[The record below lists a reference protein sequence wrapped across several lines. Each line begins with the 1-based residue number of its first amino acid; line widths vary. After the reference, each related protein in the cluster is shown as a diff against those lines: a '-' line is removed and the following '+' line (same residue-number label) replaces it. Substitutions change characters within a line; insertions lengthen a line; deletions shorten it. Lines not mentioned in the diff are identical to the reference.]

1 MEPDQSRTLHGKAD
15 LNTHG
20 STSDSGEAT
29 LAQRSFRWVEW
40 TVRMADLGSEACRTD
55 TAAESALGFS
65 AATAAVEVMTF
76 ETARMRRESQML
88 LGSELQ
94 LTRVMRAVSA
104 VAGVAQSV
112 TTATMSLKC
121 WVLR

>member
-1 MEPDQSRTLHGKAD
+1 MEPDQSRTLHGKAG

-40 TVRMADLGSEACRTD
+40 TVRMAGLASEACQTD

-65 AATAAVEVMTF
+65 AATAAVKVMIIGST
-76 ETARMRRESQML
+76 RMRRGCRMTL
-88 LGSELQ
+88 
-94 LTRVMRAVSA
+94 V
-104 VAGVAQSV
+104 
-112 TTATMSLKC
+112 
-121 WVLR
+121 

>member
-65 AATAAVEVMTF
+65 AATAAVKVMRF
-76 ETARMRRESQML
+76 GSKRMRRECRTIL
-88 LGSELQ
+88 L
-94 LTRVMRAVSA
+94 
-104 VAGVAQSV
+104 
-112 TTATMSLKC
+112 
-121 WVLR
+121 